1 MSPEWFQA
9 VISEADPTWVTLFA
23 GGDQC
28 WRFEAS
34 GHLCSREHV
43 SVKRGEERSGKEDGS
58 PCERMTGGQRR
69 GGGSV
74 ISAVFMVGA
83 GNSQTFLKSH

>member
-34 GHLCSREHV
+34 GHLCSGEHV
-43 SVKRGEERSGKEDGS
+43 SDKRGEERRGVE
-58 PCERMTGGQRR
+58 ERTGAPVRE
-69 GGGSV
+69 
-74 ISAVFMVGA
+74 
-83 GNSQTFLKSH
+83 